1 MDAAGSTASRTAGQP
16 RIDSGNS
23 TTAWN
28 FVARFAFDWLGFDVG
43 RPRGH
48 RDANHPSAT
57 GYRQRP

>member
-23 TTAWN
+23 KTAWN
-28 FVARFAFDWLGFDVG
+28 FVAWFAFDWLEFDVE

-48 RDANHPSAT
+48 RDANHPPAT
-57 GYRQRP
+57 GYRHSP